1 MKRFR
6 TSITSLIGDVWMVIV
21 DGASELLDFADDDST
36 HLGASMGRH
45 HSKGCGG
52 GLFRQRSLL
61 RHEGAL
67 SG

>member
-6 TSITSLIGDVWMVIV
+6 TSITSSISDVWMVIV

-36 HLGASMGRH
+36 HLGASMARY
-45 HSKGCGG
+45 HSKGCGS
-52 GLFRQRSLL
+52 GLFRKQSLL
-61 RHEGAL
+61 RHEGAF